1 MAKSAPQLAELERE
15 VNRLVKERE
24 AMKAAHK
31 EFALRKVS
39 QVLAQ

>member
-31 EFALRKVS
+31 ETLRKVS